1 MHKNIIQ
8 KKDKYTIKLRLIAYQ
23 VIFEFQLESHES
35 LLNVRSLNIQF
46 FIHLQQAVSK
56 QIQDCTQHV
65 KVTSV
70 QHTTSLSGSKSLLW
84 GPQVLPQKSNKREL
98 LFIVICCVF

>member
-1 MHKNIIQ
+1 MLQVLSNSVPLHK
-8 KKDKYTIKLRLIAYQ
+8 YSAKLKLVTYQ
-23 VIFEFQLESHES
+23 IMFVFQLESHES

-65 KVTSV
+65 KVTFDQNTLIRVVPNHYSGD
-70 QHTTSLSGSKSLLW
+70 HKCSLKNQING
-84 GPQVLPQKSNKREL
+84 
-98 LFIVICCVF
+98 

>member
-1 MHKNIIQ
+1 MLQVLSNSVPLHK
-8 KKDKYTIKLRLIAYQ
+8 YSAKLKLVTYQ
-23 VIFEFQLESHES
+23 IMFVFQLESHES

-65 KVTSV
+65 KVTSN
-70 QHTTSLSGSKSLLW
+70 QHTTS
-84 GPQVLPQKSNKREL
+84 
-98 LFIVICCVF
+98 